1 MEDRTK
7 VFHWHGDTFDLP
19 ENAIHLAFSRGTRNQ
34 AYIYNRKVLAMQFHL
49 EPTLDSLQQ
58 MIDHGRDE
66 LSKGKYVQTEK
77 EIIANKQLIESNKKV
92 LFKLLERLAE
102 QE

>member
-1 MEDRTK
+1 MK
-7 VFHWHGDTFDLP
+7 VFHWHGDTFDIP
-19 ENAIHLAFSRGTRNQ
+19 ENAIHLAFSDGTRNQ

-49 EPTLDSLQQ
+49 EPTLNSLQQ
-58 MIDHGRDE
+58 LIENCRNE
-66 LSKGKYVQTEK
+66 LTAGKYIQTEE
-77 EIIANKQLIESNKKV
+77 EILSNKHLIESNKKV

>member
-1 MEDRTK
+1 
-7 VFHWHGDTFDLP
+7 
-19 ENAIHLAFSRGTRNQ
+19 
-34 AYIYNRKVLAMQFHL
+34 
-49 EPTLDSLQQ
+49 